1 MYLYGYASVVLVEIY
16 SKLYGIFPNRVD
28 PQCNFQIE
36 ILPKKFRPPN
46 LASTPLGLPV
56 FSVNMHPHLFP
67 TIKLSLMIVTITLIH
82 FPTSLLADNE
92 QYPTCEAPFYCGNL
106 VNLSYPFWGSYRP
119 NYCGHPSFQLD
130 CSSNVAQI
138 NITNINYW
146 VLQIINSSRILKVAR
161 TYHLESWELFCPAAF
176 VNTSIDNNLFSYIPS
191 VDTNLTLYYNS
202 STPLDDLPNI
212 VSLQF
217 GCDINSSTESEFISY
232 YVQTSE
238 TSGSE
243 FSNLTGA
250 CDYWVKVP
258 VLQSAVTP
266 ATYNAVIAAIDNG
279 FMLGWDASNS
289 ECDTCLKAGG
299 LCGSDPTTSSFACHC
314 SNGTFPSGCSTVT
327 RSKHLFLLLLILISF
342 LV

>member
-1 MYLYGYASVVLVEIY
+1 MFLYGYASVVLVEIY

-92 QYPTCEAPFYCGNL
+92 QYPTCEAPFNRGNL

-130 CSSNVAQI
+130 CSSNVPQI
-138 NITNINYW
+138 NITDINFG
-146 VLQIINSSRILKVAR
+146 VLQIINSPRILKVAR

-191 VDTNLTLYYNS
+191 VDTNLTLYYNC
-202 STPLDDLPNI
+202 STPLADLPNL
-212 VSLQF
+212 VSLQIR
-217 GCDINSSTESEFISY
+217 CDTNSRIEFINY
-232 YVQTSE
+232 YIQTSE

-258 VLQSAVTP
+258 VLKSAVTP
-266 ATYNAVIAAIDNG
+266 ETYDAVMAAIDNG
-279 FMLGWDASNS
+279 FMLRWDASNS